1 MCGCVC
7 YGGDVEQSVD
17 AERREEARKSEE
29 VEGLERLRAAFACVR
44 MCVCCVVLCVCVCV
58 LCVVFVGEECVCSV
72 VCVV

>member
-17 AERREEARKSEE
+17 AERREEARKSEQ

-44 MCVCCVVLCVCVCV
+44 MCVVVCVVLCVLCCVWFLWGRNVCVV
-58 LCVVFVGEECVCSV
+58 LCVV
-72 VCVV
+72 